1 MKKVVQLFLCSLVI
15 LFSAES
21 LAQGSKGQSKLT
33 DKQQSKHKA
42 EYAAKAKA
50 LGMAVQPEYFYK
62 LKIDLNKVDEFK
74 SAGVDLVE
82 LGNKAG
88 EFTYKEYTLLSN
100 YVVQGVVVERTYSQD
115 KQNFFHTTYKIKVE
129 SALKGNISQEYI
141 YVKTE
146 SGLIGEDSY
155 VQSSTEPNIYLG
167 EKVLLMLNRVDVAAV
182 EDAREKGYFDKTLNA
197 TSNDFTI
204 NGKFTLKQET
214 FFDSHKHFIGRKD
227 EVFSSIAQIK
237 SINKSE
243 TFYTKKFK

>member
-15 LFSAES
+15 LFSTES
-21 LAQGSKGQSKLT
+21 FSQVSKEQSKLT
-33 DKQQSKHKA
+33 GKQLAKHKA
-42 EYAAKAKA
+42 EYAAKVKA

-62 LKIDLNKVDEFK
+62 LKIDINKVDEFK
-74 SAGVDLVE
+74 SVGVDLVE

-115 KQNFFHTTYKIKVE
+115 KQDFFHTTYKIKVE
-129 SALKGNISQEYI
+129 SSLKGGISDEYI

-155 VQSSTEPNIYLG
+155 VQSSTEPSIYLG
-167 EKVLLMLNRVDVAAV
+167 EKVLLMLNRVDVAAA
-182 EDAREKGYFDKTLNA
+182 EAAREKGFFDKTLNA

-214 FFDSHKHFIGRKD
+214 FFDSHKHYIGNKD
-227 EVFSSIAQIK
+227 EVFSNIGQVQ
-237 SINKSE
+237 SINKRE
-243 TFYTKKFK
+243 TFHTKKFK